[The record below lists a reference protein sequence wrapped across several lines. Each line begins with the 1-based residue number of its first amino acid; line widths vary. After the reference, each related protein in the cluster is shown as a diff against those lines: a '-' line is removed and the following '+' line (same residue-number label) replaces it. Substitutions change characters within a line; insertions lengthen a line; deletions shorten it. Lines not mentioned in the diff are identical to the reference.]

1 MPSAFFAAG
10 LLAVAL
16 LAGPATAADPS
27 APPHAVPD
35 TMAQR
40 VLACT
45 PCHGRE
51 GRATRDGYF
60 PRIAG
65 KPAGYLHEQLRH
77 FRDGR
82 RRNATMAALVAPLS
96 DAYLG
101 EIAAHF
107 ASLELP
113 YPPPQPATAPAAV
126 LARGERLVRQGD
138 GAARPACAACHGE
151 RLTGVAPAIPGLLGL
166 PRDYLVG
173 QLGAWQNGQR
183 AARAPDCM
191 HRIAQQLGAD
201 DVAALASWLAAQPV
215 PADSRPATTLPAPL
229 PLDCGSVPR

>member
-1 MPSAFFAAG
+1 MFRVPLA
-10 LLAVAL
+10 AVAL
-16 LAGPATAADPS
+16 AAALHSLPVAAAEP
-27 APPHAVPD
+27 APPHTVPD

-51 GRATRDGYF
+51 GRATRDGYH

-82 RRNATMAALVAPLS
+82 RRNATMAALIAPLS
-96 DAYLG
+96 DVYLG

-107 ASLELP
+107 ASLDLP
-113 YPPPQPATAPAAV
+113 YPPPQPANAPAAV

-138 GAARPACAACHGE
+138 GRDVPSCAACHGE
-151 RLTGVAPAIPGLLGL
+151 KLTGVAPAIPGLLGL

-173 QLGAWQNGQR
+173 QLGAWQNGTR
-183 AARAPDCM
+183 AARRPDCM
-191 HRIAQQLGAD
+191 HAIAKRLPAE
-201 DVAALASWLAAQPV
+201 DVAAVATWLAAQPV
-215 PADSRPATTLPAPL
+215 PADSHPATALPAPL
-229 PLDCGSVPR
+229 PIDCGSVPR

>member
-1 MPSAFFAAG
+1 MPFVFLAAAG
-10 LLAVAL
+10 LAGAL
-16 LAGPATAADPS
+16 LAPPAGAAEPA
-27 APPHAVPD
+27 APHRVPD

-77 FRDGR
+77 FREGR
-82 RRNATMAALVAPLS
+82 RRNATMAALTAPLS

-107 ASLELP
+107 ASLDLP
-113 YPPPQPATAPAAV
+113 YPPAQAADAPAAV
-126 LARGERLVRQGD
+126 LARGEQLVRRGD
-138 GAARPACAACHGE
+138 GRERPSCAACHGE
-151 RLTGVAPAIPGLLGL
+151 KLTGLAPAIPGLLGL

-183 AARAPDCM
+183 SARRPDCM
-191 HRIAQQLGAD
+191 HGIAAKLNAD
-201 DVAALASWLAAQPV
+201 DVAALATWLAAQPV
-215 PADSRPATTLPAPL
+215 PADSRPATALPAPL
-229 PLDCGSVPR
+229 PLECGSVPR